1 MTAADRNLAYDEA
14 LDPDEVIRVG
24 GGSDPQGVASAISMA
39 FYERHEVTLR
49 AVGASAVNQANKAVA
64 IARGYVATRGLD
76 LYMRPGFTNVPGRED
91 PETGQRESISALVFR
106 LNLQ

>member
-1 MTAADRNLAYDEA
+1 MTVIDRNLAYDTDLE
-14 LDPDEVIRVG
+14 PDEIIRVG
-24 GGSDPQGVASAISMA
+24 GGSDPQAVASAISNA

-49 AVGASAVNQANKAVA
+49 AIGASAVNQANKAIA

-76 LYMRPGFTNVPGRED
+76 LYCRQGFTNVQGPND
-91 PETGQRESISALVFR
+91 AKPISAIVLR